1 MWYKHRQDT
10 VPYLDHVL
18 TGISLIF
25 TLKASS
31 LQSLCFT
38 IKETFVVNSV
48 RVFSDDRLLKECVDE
63 GVAQDFSWGCVFL
76 WCSTLFDWMLTMVQL
91 KKDTFWSNIYLQMKT
106 PDPSVHLDSNCDRST
121 DIGKLSLDS
130 CQDNYRSSWSLDNFL
145 LWEGN
150 NFYLSF
156 FFFLVNYWIENLS
169 F

>member
-1 MWYKHRQDT
+1 MFNMWYKHRQDT

-63 GVAQDFSWGCVFL
+63 GVAQDFS
-76 WCSTLFDWMLTMVQL
+76 
-91 KKDTFWSNIYLQMKT
+91 
-106 PDPSVHLDSNCDRST
+106 
-121 DIGKLSLDS
+121 
-130 CQDNYRSSWSLDNFL
+130 
-145 LWEGN
+145 
-150 NFYLSF
+150 
-156 FFFLVNYWIENLS
+156 
-169 F
+169 